1 MSKQYTFLECTP
13 VGTYGL
19 QCPPGWESEGYTPA
33 GSCYNPYTYGPG
45 WRRVCARYTYDPNR
59 YPRSFRSHF
68 IPHESG
74 DEIGGVGGFEA
85 PSISECC
92 VNWNTL
98 SKAERQNCKERGLR
112 PYGMKCND
120 LMQQSCSQS
129 GSTDCDKYISGAPRG
144 SWYYNQRDYDLDY
157 PEQWFTYGSTP
168 LYTLPR
174 DADPYFIYRDPPQG
188 VPRRYR
194 NRDAISIRPEAY
206 QRIRGWNAD
215 PGSAWQPIVNIPR
228 ITYA

>member
-33 GSCYNPYTYGPG
+33 GSCYNPYAYGPG
-45 WRRVCARYTYDPNR
+45 WRRICARYTYDPNR
-59 YPRSFRSHF
+59 YPRR
-68 IPHESG
+68 
-74 DEIGGVGGFEA
+74 GGVGGFEA

-92 VNWNTL
+92 ANWDAL
-98 SKAERQNCKERGLR
+98 SKSEIRNCKERSLR
-112 PYGMKCND
+112 PYGMRCND

-188 VPRRYR
+188 VPRRY
-194 NRDAISIRPEAY
+194 
-206 QRIRGWNAD
+206 QRIRGWSAD